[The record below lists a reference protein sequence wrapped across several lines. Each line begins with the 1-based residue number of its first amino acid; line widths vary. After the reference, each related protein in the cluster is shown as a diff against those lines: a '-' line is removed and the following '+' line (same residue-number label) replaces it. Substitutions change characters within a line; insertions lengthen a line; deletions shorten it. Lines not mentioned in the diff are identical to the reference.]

1 MPLWVVLTQQLE
13 LREIPV
19 PSLERGTAAQWLP
32 SSQAQP

>member
-1 MPLWVVLTQQLE
+1 MPLWVALTQQLE

-32 SSQAQP
+32 WPQANP